1 MKRSVRLLLS
11 LSLVLAAAGVR
22 AADVTVSGFGTLGY
36 AISDKP
42 YSYQRYI
49 DEQGTFDRDSRLA
62 VQVDAA
68 LSRRWSA
75 TAQLKFAPDED
86 SDSRWAPRLSWGFLS
101 WRPDD
106 DWLLRVGKLRPRSRQ
121 LAFGLTPLRERARS
135 LVELRPEFR
144 LRVALRGERLLGG
157 PEGGFH
163 FVQLGG
169 STFRDRRSGQQ
180 FLILRREFVVP
191 LREFGYGLLLTPR
204 PFCL

>member
-42 YSYQRYI
+42 YSYQRYV

-106 DWLLRVGKLRPRSRQ
+106 DWLLRVGKLRIPIIVFACDSEPVVITESPSEWVTLYPRAID
-121 LAFGLTPLRERARS
+121 LAHTAKLATFEGVTVVDSVEALREA
-135 LVELRPEFR
+135 LENR
-144 LRVALRGERLLGG
+144 LA
-157 PEGGFH
+157 
-163 FVQLGG
+163 
-169 STFRDRRSGQQ
+169 
-180 FLILRREFVVP
+180 
-191 LREFGYGLLLTPR
+191 
-204 PFCL
+204 CLNKPQSSASSS